1 MIAGQNLFLNK
12 LVILD
17 TEVNNHVIGY
27 SRINDLCIT
36 TIFGDTIFRCYNID
50 ATEANNIFDVIR
62 NKVVV
67 AFDSNQDAT
76 FLTKELK
83 ILSINSEN
91 INWFCAKKFLE
102 KFFLI
107 DNLSLKKACS
117 IVKLK
122 YPKHNALSDC
132 IALARVF
139 RKVLKIMPDS
149 YNEQY
154 VDLVLAILQAY
165 KENGMDLLP
174 LGDNLP
180 LDYLINEIEGRT
192 SLGTHYLELIRNQVL
207 DELTNRGAFSTNVDI
222 LKRNDD
228 LNNVT

>member
-1 MIAGQNLFLNK
+1 MIVGQSSFLSQ

-17 TEVNNHVIGY
+17 TEVDNRVIGY

-36 TIFGDTIFRCYNID
+36 NIFGDVLFRSYNLTDIEVN
-50 ATEANNIFDVIR
+50 TFFEVVR
-62 NKVVV
+62 NKLVV

-76 FLTKELK
+76 FLTRELR
-83 ILSINSEN
+83 ILSIDNER

-102 KFFLI
+102 KIFLT
-107 DNLSLKKACS
+107 DNLSLKKVCV

-132 IALARVF
+132 TALARVL
-139 RKVLKIMPDS
+139 RKVLKTMPDS

-154 VDLVLAILQAY
+154 VNLVLAILQAY

-180 LDYLINEIEGRT
+180 LDYLIKEIEGRT
-192 SLGTHYLELIRNQVL
+192 SLGTHYLEVIRGQVL
-207 DELTNRGAFSTNVDI
+207 DELTKRGSFSTNVEI
-222 LKRNDD
+222 LKRTDD
-228 LNNVT
+228 LNTVT

>member
-1 MIAGQNLFLNK
+1 MIAGQNLFLNN
-12 LVILD
+12 LVVLD

-36 TIFGDTIFRCYNID
+36 SIFGEVLFRSYNLTNAEVVSIFNI
-50 ATEANNIFDVIR
+50 TK
-62 NKVVV
+62 NKIVV
-67 AFDSNQDAT
+67 AFDSKQDAT
-76 FLTKELK
+76 FLNRELK
-83 ILSINSEN
+83 TLSIGNEY

-102 KFFLI
+102 NFFLI

-139 RKVLKIMPDS
+139 RKVLKIMSDS

-154 VDLVLAILQAY
+154 VNLVLAILQAY

-174 LGDNLP
+174 LGDNLT

-192 SLGTHYLELIRNQVL
+192 SLGTHYLEVIRNQVL
-207 DELTNRGAFSTNVDI
+207 DELTNRGSFSTNVDI